1 MSLEQN
7 LTVTKQDGSKEGFSI
22 DELYR
27 SIYKAVRITR
37 GMDRPGEIIA
47 RFITKQVIRELS
59 RQDELSTILIL
70 ECIIYVSSKHYF
82 NEIADYFNQYL
93 NNQYESSFHF

>member
-1 MSLEQN
+1 MSLDQN
-7 LTVTKQDGSKEGFSI
+7 QIVTRQDGSKIGFSI

-27 SIYKAVRITR
+27 SVCKAVRVTR
-37 GMDRPGEIIA
+37 GQDRPGEIIA
-47 RFITKQVIRELS
+47 RFITRQVIQKLPN
-59 RQDELSTILIL
+59 QDELPTILIL

-93 NNQYESSFHF
+93 HNN

>member
-47 RFITKQVIRELS
+47 RFITKQVI
-59 RQDELSTILIL
+59 
-70 ECIIYVSSKHYF
+70 
-82 NEIADYFNQYL
+82 
-93 NNQYESSFHF
+93 

>member
-27 SIYKAVRITR
+27 SIYKAVRATQ
-37 GMDRPGEIIA
+37 GFDRPGEMIA
-47 RFITKQVIRELS
+47 RFITRQVIQKLPN
-59 RQDELSTILIL
+59 QDDLPTILIL

-82 NEIADYFNQYL
+82 NEIANYFNQYL

>member
-1 MSLEQN
+1 MSLNQN
-7 LTVTKQDGSKEGFSI
+7 QIVTRQDGSKVGFSI

-27 SIYKAVRITR
+27 SVCKAVRVTR
-37 GMDRPGEIIA
+37 GLDRPGEIIA
-47 RFITKQVIRELS
+47 RFITRQVIQKLPN
-59 RQDELSTILIL
+59 QDELPTILIL
-70 ECIIYVSSKHYF
+70 EYIIYVSSKHYF